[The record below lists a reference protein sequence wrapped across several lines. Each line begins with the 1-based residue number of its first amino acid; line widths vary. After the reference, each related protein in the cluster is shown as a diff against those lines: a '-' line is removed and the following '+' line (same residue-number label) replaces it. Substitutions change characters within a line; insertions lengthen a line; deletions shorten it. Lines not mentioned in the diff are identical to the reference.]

1 MYESYGKELLASGT
15 FDGKLFALPETA
27 IDDGSQLLW
36 LRRDWMEQLG
46 VKEPKTLDEALSVIR
61 AFQENRM
68 GAEEGEDPVGLVCDP
83 GLVGVRSVPV
93 IRWTLCLKC
102 SVRIPSSGSK
112 MQMEK
117 LSMDH

>member
-46 VKEPKTLDEALSVIR
+46 VKEPKTLDCLLYTSSSITPPPQQPEPMPHPRLKLQPQGTEADVCVLS
-61 AFQENRM
+61 
-68 GAEEGEDPVGLVCDP
+68 
-83 GLVGVRSVPV
+83 
-93 IRWTLCLKC
+93 
-102 SVRIPSSGSK
+102 
-112 MQMEK
+112 
-117 LSMDH
+117 